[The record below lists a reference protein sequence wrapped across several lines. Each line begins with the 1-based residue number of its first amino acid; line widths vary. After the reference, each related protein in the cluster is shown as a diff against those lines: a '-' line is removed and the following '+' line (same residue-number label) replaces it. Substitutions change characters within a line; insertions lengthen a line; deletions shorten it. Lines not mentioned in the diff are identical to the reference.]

1 MLNRIEKLKRQAAM
15 ATRRNPTSKKSVR
28 KPSSKSKIDL
38 QKFLHY
44 FYWVLTMVLVLGAAG
59 IVGFYAGYNTA
70 KKEDARMLTKHA
82 AAAEELQK
90 KVAELSNETAK
101 HEYDNAAIPP
111 NGVEKKVQKV
121 TGQKGQLAIIFDDV
135 AFAGDVKQI
144 KALDIPVTMSFL
156 PPTSRHPDSAKL
168 AANEPYYMV
177 HLPMEAMNFNSPE
190 KSTLL
195 TSDSK
200 EKVIERIQ
208 TIKQL
213 FPNVEY
219 INNHTGSKFT
229 ADESAM
235 NKLIFALRL
244 EKIGFLD
251 SRTTAESKAKKVMN
265 RYKMPYLTRDIFL
278 DHDDDV
284 ETIKKQIKKAI
295 RIAGKYGQCI
305 AICHPHKATLQ
316 ALEESKALFGNIE
329 LVRIDKLRK

>member
-1 MLNRIEKLKRQAAM
+1 M
-15 ATRRNPTSKKSVR
+15 ASRRASTPKKSVK
-28 KPSSKSKIDL
+28 KPSPRKKFDL
-38 QKFLHY
+38 HGFLHY
-44 FYWVLTMVLVLGAAG
+44 FYWVLAIVSVLGAAG
-59 IVGFYAGYNTA
+59 VVGFYAGYNSA
-70 KKEDARMLTKHA
+70 KKEDAGLLSRHA
-82 AAAEELQK
+82 AVAEKLQK
-90 KVAELSNETAK
+90 KVAELSNQTAK
-101 HEYDNAAIPP
+101 HEYDDASRPP
-111 NGVEKKVQKV
+111 NGLEKKVQKV
-121 TGQKGQLAIIFDDV
+121 AGEKGQLAIIFDDV
-135 AFAGDVKQI
+135 AFAGDVRQI

-177 HLPMEAMNFNSPE
+177 HLPMEAMNFHSPE

-208 TIKQL
+208 NIKKL
-213 FPNVEY
+213 FPKVEF

-229 ADESAM
+229 ADERAM

-244 EKIGFLD
+244 EKIGFID
-251 SRTTAESKAKKVMN
+251 SRTTAESKAKKVMK

-284 ETIKKQIKKAI
+284 DTIKKQIKKGI

-316 ALEESKALFGNIE
+316 ALEESKALFDDIE